1 MADSEEPRK
10 IVREVTDWGHEEA
23 VLRLVAELVRQS
35 EDLRHSTPYV
45 DVDLERGLVTLDG
58 RFYLDPLADAV
69 IDAVLG
75 FLLIPDSADYVKDL
89 SEQIALDHV
98 RNFVQAQAAR
108 METS

>member
-1 MADSEEPRK
+1 M
-10 IVREVTDWGHEEA
+10 
-23 VLRLVAELVRQS
+23 
-35 EDLRHSTPYV
+35 
-45 DVDLERGLVTLDG
+45 TLDG